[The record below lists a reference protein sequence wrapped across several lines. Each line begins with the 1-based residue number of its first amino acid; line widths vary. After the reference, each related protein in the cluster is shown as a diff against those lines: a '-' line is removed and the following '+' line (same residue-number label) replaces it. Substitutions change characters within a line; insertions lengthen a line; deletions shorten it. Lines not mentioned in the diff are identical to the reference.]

1 MPYNREQLLNLPVD
15 ERIELVGD
23 LWDSIDNDTIGKQ
36 FSKQEIEEELDSR
49 INKIKKNPNS
59 LISWED
65 VKAKMKM

>member
-1 MPYNREQLLNLPVD
+1 MSYNREQLLNLPVD

-49 INKIKKNPNS
+49 INKIIQNPNS

>member
-1 MPYNREQLLNLPVD
+1 MSYNREQLLNLPVD
-15 ERIELVGD
+15 ERIEIVGA

-49 INKIKKNPNS
+49 INKIIKNPNS

>member
-1 MPYNREQLLNLPVD
+1 MSYNREQLLNLPVD
-15 ERIELVGD
+15 ERIELVGE

-49 INKIKKNPNS
+49 INKIIKNPNS

>member
-36 FSKQEIEEELDSR
+36 FSKQEIEKELDSR

>member
-1 MPYNREQLLNLPVD
+1 MSYNREQLLNLPVN
-15 ERIELVGD
+15 ERIELVEA

-36 FSKQEIEEELDSR
+36 FSKQEIEEELDKR
-49 INKIKKNPNS
+49 IDQITKNPNS

>member
-1 MPYNREQLLNLPVD
+1 MSYNREQLLNLPVD
-15 ERIELVGD
+15 ERIEIVGV

-49 INKIKKNPNS
+49 INKIIKNPNS
-59 LISWED
+59 LISWEY

>member
-1 MPYNREQLLNLPVD
+1 MSYNREQLLNLPVD

-36 FSKQEIEEELDSR
+36 FSKKEIEEELDSR

>member
-49 INKIKKNPNS
+49 INKIKKNKNS

>member
-1 MPYNREQLLNLPVD
+1 MSYNREQLLNLPVD

>member
-49 INKIKKNPNS
+49 IKKIKK
-59 LISWED
+59 
-65 VKAKMKM
+65 K